1 MFYYL
6 DNFLIFQFCGSLQ
19 SMFVLWWC
27 LHLSAAWKY
36 SVIAAVLRPA
46 TTKASSPV
54 RVSNIFSGKW
64 QHNDTVSLIP
74 DSNLSLT
81 LINLYHFKFNLL
93 WYILWPIWKELSIWM
108 DSELIFFLTTFVC
121 YLCKPSTENA
131 ALRAYTISESSENL
145 LSLRQGLVSNYP
157 FIH

>member
-19 SMFVLWWC
+19 SMSMFVLWWC
-27 LHLSAAWKY
+27 LHLSAAWNC

-64 QHNDTVSLIP
+64 QHNDTRLKYVTHFDQSLPFQIQ
-74 DSNLSLT
+74 SFMIYSMTNLKRIIYLNGFW
-81 LINLYHFKFNLL
+81 INLFLNNLCL
-93 WYILWPIWKELSIWM
+93 LLVCKRNPPLKMPHSALIQYYLSQVKI
-108 DSELIFFLTTFVC
+108 C
-121 YLCKPSTENA
+121 
-131 ALRAYTISESSENL
+131 
-145 LSLRQGLVSNYP
+145 
-157 FIH
+157 

>member
-27 LHLSAAWKY
+27 LHLSAAAWNC

-64 QHNDTVSLIP
+64 QHNDTDTRLKYVTHFDQSLPFQIQ
-74 DSNLSLT
+74 SFMIYSMTNLKR
-81 LINLYHFKFNLL
+81 I
-93 WYILWPIWKELSIWM
+93 I
-108 DSELIFFLTTFVC
+108 
-121 YLCKPSTENA
+121 YLN
-131 ALRAYTISESSENL
+131 
-145 LSLRQGLVSNYP
+145 G
-157 FIH
+157 F

>member
-27 LHLSAAWKY
+27 LHLRAAWKC
-36 SVIAAVLRPA
+36 SEIAAVLRPA

-64 QHNDTVSLIP
+64 QHNYTSLKYVTHFDQSLQFQIQSLMKYSV
-74 DSNLSLT
+74 SNLKRIIYLNEFW
-81 LINLYHFKFNLL
+81 INLFLHNLPSLFVTCVNPQLKMPHSALIQIIWVKWKFAKLKACL
-93 WYILWPIWKELSIWM
+93 
-108 DSELIFFLTTFVC
+108 DS
-121 YLCKPSTENA
+121 
-131 ALRAYTISESSENL
+131 
-145 LSLRQGLVSNYP
+145 
-157 FIH
+157 